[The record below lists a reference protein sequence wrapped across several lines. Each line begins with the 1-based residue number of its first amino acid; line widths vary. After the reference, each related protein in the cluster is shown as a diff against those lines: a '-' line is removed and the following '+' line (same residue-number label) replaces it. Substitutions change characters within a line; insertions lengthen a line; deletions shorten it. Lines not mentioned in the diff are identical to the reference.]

1 MDPNIK
7 QVFIDVHK
15 WVRYA
20 ALRAR
25 GGGGDAVRA
34 CVRACVRAY
43 LLRQRCARCWRRAM
57 TPPRGPSRRAN
68 EYVATPEEVTMLKES
83 TVRIR
88 RYALGG

>member
-34 CVRACVRAY
+34 CVRACVRT
-43 LLRQRCARCWRRAM
+43 C
-57 TPPRGPSRRAN
+57 
-68 EYVATPEEVTMLKES
+68 
-83 TVRIR
+83 
-88 RYALGG
+88 